1 MSTGKLNQLLKSGGF
16 QSFLW
21 TQFFGAFNDN
31 LFKVVVTFFAA
42 SMAVSA
48 HEGGG
53 NIAIIGAV
61 FILPFL
67 LFSGYAGHFADVCN
81 KRTVLIVTKSLE
93 ILSMTLGTAAF
104 LTQRIE
110 PLLAVLFLMALQSTF
125 FSPAKYGILPEMLP
139 DRDLSRANG
148 LLEMS
153 TFLAIILGTALG
165 GIFFTSWQDDLW
177 MVGVIFIIIAVLG
190 TIISFGIPKV
200 PASGSTKKLSLNPW
214 REIVTGLKHLYS
226 QKPLWMTV
234 VGISYFWFLG
244 ALFQMDIFL
253 LGKETLSV
261 DERMTGFLLTCLA
274 VGIGVGS
281 LLAGRL
287 SGDKV
292 ELGLVPIGSI
302 GMGVFSLLI
311 YAVSPS
317 YLYTGICL
325 VFLGLSSGLFIVP
338 LYAYLQQKSGAQE
351 KGRLIATNNFL
362 NTVGI
367 LLASIALWITHSLLG
382 FTPGQIILALGIL
395 TLLGTIY
402 ILTILPDFLIRFTL
416 WLLTHTFYK
425 IRIRGQQNVP
435 IEGPALLV
443 SNHISYMDGLII
455 GACIQ
460 RFVRFMMYKPFY
472 DAKTF
477 NWFFRSMRAI
487 PVDGSNRKSIV
498 ESIRKARE
506 ELQAGQVVCIFAEGG
521 VSRTGGILPFKR
533 GFEKIAEGLD
543 APIIP
548 VNLDGLW
555 GSLFSYAKGKFFWK
569 MPQRIPYPVTV
580 SFGEPMAADSSA
592 AQVQQA
598 VMELGSDAAELRKHP
613 NDLLHRRFI
622 QKAKRRWFRFCMAD
636 SSGKELNYGKTLT
649 ASLLLARWI
658 KRQCRNESMI
668 GLMLPSSV
676 GGALVNI
683 GALCAGKTPV
693 NLNFTA
699 GTSAIESAINQC
711 NIRTIITSRIFLK
724 KAAIKATDSMVFVED
739 ILKDFS
745 LLRKA
750 WTAITAFILPA
761 RLLSF
766 LYNREDQSPDDTATI
781 IFSSGST
788 GEPKGVMLS
797 HYNIISNVKDIAQVF
812 SMTTNDRILGILP
825 FFHSFGFTGALWLPL
840 LNGFGVAYHPNPLEA
855 KKIGQLVQ
863 QYQVS
868 LMITAPTF
876 CNAYIRKCTAEEFA
890 SLRMVVVGAEK
901 LQTSIAQAFKDKF
914 GLDLLEGYG
923 CSEMSPCVAVNAPDV
938 VDGRVKQ
945 IGHQPGTVGHPL
957 PSLSVKVVNPDTMEP
972 LENGDEGLLLVRG
985 PSRMTGYLN
994 QPEKTN
1000 QVFVNGWYNTG
1011 DIARIDENGFIQI
1024 TDRLSRFSKIG
1035 GEMVPHI
1042 KIEEA
1047 INKTVAEDVCYVVSI
1062 PDDRKGEQLVVLY
1075 TKEDFDVN
1083 DVWNRLKQSTLPRLW
1098 IPKEDH
1104 FYHIN
1109 ELPQLGSGKV
1119 NWREMNRMARAFC
1132 NLEPQQLNC
1141 G

>member
-1 MSTGKLNQLLKSGGF
+1 MSTGKLSQLLKSGGF

-42 SMAVSA
+42 GLAVSA

-53 NIAIIGAV
+53 NIAMIGAV

-165 GIFFTSWQDDLW
+165 GIFFTSWKNDLW
-177 MVGVIFIIIAVLG
+177 LVGLIFIFIAVLG
-190 TIISFGIPKV
+190 TIMSFGIPKV
-200 PASGSTKKLSLNPW
+200 PASGSTKKISLNPW
-214 REIVTGLKHLYS
+214 REIVTGLKRLYS

-253 LGKETLSV
+253 LGKETLAV
-261 DERMTGFLLTCLA
+261 DERMTGFLLTYLA
-274 VGIGVGS
+274 VGIGAGS

-302 GMGVFSLLI
+302 GMGLFSLLI
-311 YAVSPS
+311 YIVSPS
-317 YLYTGICL
+317 YFYTGICL
-325 VFLGLSSGLFIVP
+325 VFLGISSGLFIVP

-382 FTPGQIILALGIL
+382 FTPDQIILALGVL
-395 TLLGTIY
+395 TLFGTIY

-416 WLLTHTFYK
+416 WLVTHTIYK
-425 IRIRGQQNVP
+425 IRITGQQHVP
-435 IEGPALLV
+435 QQGPALLV
-443 SNHISYMDGLII
+443 SNHVSYMDGLII

-460 RFVRFMMYKPFY
+460 RFVRFMMFKPYY
-472 DAKTF
+472 DAKVM
-477 NWFFRSMRAI
+477 NWFFRSMKAI
-487 PVDGSNRKSIV
+487 PVDESNRKAIV
-498 ESIRKARE
+498 ESIRHART
-506 ELQAGQVVCIFAEGG
+506 ELQAGHVVCIFAEGG
-521 VSRTGGILPFKR
+521 VSRTRGILPFKR
-533 GFEKIAEGLD
+533 GFEKITAGLD

-548 VNLDGLW
+548 VHLDGLW
-555 GSLFSYAKGKFFWK
+555 GSLFSYATGKFFWK

-580 SFGEPMAADSSA
+580 SFGKPMAADSSA
-592 AQVQQA
+592 PQVRQA
-598 VMELGSDAAELRKHP
+598 VMELGSDAAQLRKHP
-613 NDLLHRRFI
+613 DNLLHKRFI
-622 QKAKRRWFRFCMAD
+622 KTAKRRWFRFCMAD
-636 SSGKELNYGKTLT
+636 STGKELNYGKTLT

-658 KRQCRNESMI
+658 KRQCQNESMI

-683 GALCAGKTPV
+683 AALIAGKTPV
-693 NLNFTA
+693 NLNFTSGKA
-699 GTSAIESAINQC
+699 AMESAINQC
-711 NIRTIITSRIFLK
+711 SIQTIFTSRIFLK
-724 KAAIKATDSMVFVED
+724 KAKIESMDSMVFIED

-745 LLRKA
+745 PIRKA
-750 WTAITAFILPA
+750 WTAATAFLLPT

-766 LYNREDQSPDDTATI
+766 LYNREQQSPDDTVTV

-797 HYNIISNVKDIAQVF
+797 HFNIISNVEDIAQVF
-812 SMTTNDRILGILP
+812 SITSKDRILGILP

-840 LNGFGVAYHPNPLEA
+840 LNGFGAVYHPNPLDA
-855 KKIGQLVQ
+855 KKIGSLVHN
-863 QYQVS
+863 YQVT
-868 LMITAPTF
+868 LMISTPTF
-876 CNAYIRKCTAEEFA
+876 CNAYTRKCTTEEFS

-901 LQTSIAQAFKDKF
+901 LQPSVAQAFKDKF
-914 GLDLLEGYG
+914 SLDLLEGYG
-923 CSEMSPCVAVNAPDV
+923 CTEMSPCVAVNTPDV
-938 VDGRVKQ
+938 IDGRVKQ
-945 IGHQPGTVGHPL
+945 IGHQPGTVGRPM
-957 PSLSVKVVNPDTMEP
+957 PGLSVKVVDPDTLEP
-972 LENGDEGLLLVRG
+972 LDDASEGLLLVRG
-985 PSRMTGYLN
+985 PSRMMGYLN

-1000 QVFVNGWYNTG
+1000 QVIINGWYNTG
-1011 DIARIDENGFIQI
+1011 DIARIDQDGFIHI

-1047 INKTVAEDVCYVVSI
+1047 INTAAEEDVCHIVSV
-1062 PDDRKGEQLVVLY
+1062 PDARKGEQLVVLY
-1075 TKEDFDVN
+1075 TKNDFAIT

-1098 IPKEDH
+1098 IPKENHVYYIDD
-1104 FYHIN
+1104 I
-1109 ELPQLGSGKV
+1109 PQLGSGKV
-1119 NWREMNRMARAFC
+1119 NWREMNQMAKTLV
-1132 NLEPQQLNC
+1132 N
-1141 G
+1141 